1 MTNGIKF
8 VSDGDH
14 DYAIIG
20 NDKEMS
26 SVLPLIFASSSS
38 PRRLRPAVFA
48 SPSSPRRLCLTIFAS
63 PSSPSSPRRTHR
75 LLLIAFK
82 LIVFAS
88 LSSSSSSLLAPVFA
102 SSWNLAFLGP
112 AALFCLMV
120 DHPWGGTVALRLRA
134 P

>member
-1 MTNGIKF
+1 
-8 VSDGDH
+8 
-14 DYAIIG
+14 
-20 NDKEMS
+20 MS
-26 SVLPLIFASSSS
+26 SVLPLIFASSSSPRRPRLAVFALPSS

-48 SPSSPRRLCLTIFAS
+48 SPSSPRRLCLTILAS

-102 SSWNLAFLGP
+102 SSWNLAFLV
-112 AALFCLMV
+112 F
-120 DHPWGGTVALRLRA
+120 
-134 P
+134 